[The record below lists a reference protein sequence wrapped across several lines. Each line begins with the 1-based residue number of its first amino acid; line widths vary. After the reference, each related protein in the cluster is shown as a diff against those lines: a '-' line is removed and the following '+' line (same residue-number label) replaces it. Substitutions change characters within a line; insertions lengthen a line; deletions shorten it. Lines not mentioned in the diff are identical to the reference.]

1 MERRFEVESGVYLVS
16 RLYIVYIYFKMK
28 KKIKKKKEK
37 EKEKMIN
44 RSISMIHGQ

>member
-37 EKEKMIN
+37 EKMIN